1 MSSYLNIFIKK
12 KGKEDYIGLL
22 SYSRNSDI
30 YQAIDELGNFYSSDG
45 TKQKLSSD
53 ILQEAIQD
61 CTNVINNAKNNIETI
76 LSFKVRR
83 EEDAGDVNSY
93 KEIINEQ
100 ESLKSELSMLLKI
113 EEQSTFDYIDSDGLY
128 CYID

>member
-12 KGKEDYIGLL
+12 KGKEDYTNLL
-22 SYSRNSDI
+22 SYSRISDI
-30 YQAIDELGNFYSSDG
+30 YQAIDELGNFYSNKG

-61 CTNVINNAKNNIETI
+61 CINIINNAKNNIETI
-76 LSFKVRR
+76 LSFRVRR
-83 EEDAGDVNSY
+83 EEDVDDVNNY
-93 KEIINEQ
+93 KEIIKEQ

-113 EEQSTFDYIDSDGLY
+113 EEQSTFDYMDSDGLY